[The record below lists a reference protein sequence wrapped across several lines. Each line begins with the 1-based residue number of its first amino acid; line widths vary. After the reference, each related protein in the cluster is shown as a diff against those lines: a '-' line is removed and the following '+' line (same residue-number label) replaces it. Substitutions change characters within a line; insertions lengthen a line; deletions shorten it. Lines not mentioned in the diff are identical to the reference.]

1 MGRYDEYKRR
11 VLQISQRLSADGYF
25 GSKSGSAG
33 NVSILVE
40 GEDALVVTPTRLQYD
55 VMKVEDICVVD
66 FNLARIEGE
75 RKPSIETPMHT
86 AAYKVRADISAVI
99 HTHQTFASALSI
111 LNQPIPPLFDEV
123 TLAIG
128 NTIDVVPYALS
139 GSRELHD
146 NVARKLAN
154 RCHCYILQNHGT
166 LCIGTDLDKTFT
178 FVELLEKSAH
188 IYMDALSTGKP
199 VTVLPEKT
207 VAQLHA
213 AVIAR
218 QDREIARKEERRI
231 ARMQAAR
238 APEPSH

>member
-1 MGRYDEYKRR
+1 MGRYDDYKQR
-11 VLQISQRLSADGYF
+11 VLRISQRLSADGYF

-33 NVSILVE
+33 NVSMLVE
-40 GEDALVVTPTRLQYD
+40 GENVVVVTPTRLQYD
-55 VMKVEDICVVD
+55 VMTVDDICVVD
-66 FNLARIEGE
+66 FDLAPVEGK
-75 RKPSIETPMHT
+75 RKPSIETPMHV
-86 AAYKVRADISAVI
+86 ASYQVRADVSAVI

-111 LNQPIPPLFDEV
+111 LNEPIPPLFDEV

-128 NTIDVVPYALS
+128 NVIDVVSYALS
-139 GSRELHD
+139 GTRELHD

-199 VTVLPEKT
+199 ITVLPEKT

-218 QDREIARKEERRI
+218 QDREIARKN
-231 ARMQAAR
+231 
-238 APEPSH
+238 PSH

>member
-1 MGRYDEYKRR
+1 MGRFDDYKQR
-11 VLQISQRLSADGYF
+11 VLRISQRLSAEGYF

-33 NVSILVE
+33 NVSMLVE
-40 GEDALVVTPTRLQYD
+40 GEDAVVVTPTRLPYD
-55 VMKVEDICVVD
+55 VMTVEDICVVD
-66 FNLARIEGE
+66 FDLAPIEGK
-75 RKPSIETPMHT
+75 RKPSIEAPMHVAT
-86 AAYKVRADISAVI
+86 YKARADVNAVI

-199 VTVLPEKT
+199 ITVLPEKT

-218 QDREIARKEERRI
+218 QDREIARKK
-231 ARMQAAR
+231 
-238 APEPSH
+238 PSN